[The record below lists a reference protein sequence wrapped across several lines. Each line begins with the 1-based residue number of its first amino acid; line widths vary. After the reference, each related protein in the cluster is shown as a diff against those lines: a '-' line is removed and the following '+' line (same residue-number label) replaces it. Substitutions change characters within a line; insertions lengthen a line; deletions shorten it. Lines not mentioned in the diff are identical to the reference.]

1 MNRNFYRVS
10 EEEYAAL
17 AEKIREKL
25 MSPHY
30 FTGAVEV
37 EGAGGEIL
45 RLVASLILYR
55 RSVTNPANG
64 EKYGDISDV
73 SAVWWDFYCE
83 DEDGLCQDDFDF
95 DKLCNYIIDRY

>member
-10 EEEYAAL
+10 EEEYATL
-17 AEKIREKL
+17 AERIRERL

-37 EGAGGEIL
+37 EGVGGEIL

-55 RSVTNPANG
+55 RSVANPEEG
-64 EKYGDISDV
+64 ERYGGISDV

-83 DEDGLCQDDFDF
+83 GDDGLIADDFDF